1 VRRLQRLLVELKILS
16 FDHIDGTFGSATETA
31 VKDFQLGNA
40 LTAEGSRLC
49 LGSQQRSSPPVARPD
64 RAGRAVTA
72 LACRVLLLVIA
83 VSSAWLTSSAQER
96 TKDGSYKNEG
106 TARTCIHTRLTEL
119 IGQNRPNIAGDTVL
133 TECTKG
139 LQVELKDRQKSYCDA
154 VSYTGWLIADEN
166 SKLNGLKG
174 QSYQP
179 DKASI
184 QRCER
189 TYTWEKHP

>member
-1 VRRLQRLLVELKILS
+1 LVREPKPPLEPINRTVASLPMASLAIVPGGYRLGPRARRW
-16 FDHIDGTFGSATETA
+16 H
-31 VKDFQLGNA
+31 
-40 LTAEGSRLC
+40 LC
-49 LGSQQRSSPPVARPD
+49 LGSRQRSCPSMARPD

-83 VSSAWLTSSAQER
+83 VSSTSLTSNAQER

-119 IGQNRPNIAGDTVL
+119 IAQNRPNIAGDTVL

-139 LQVELKDRQKSYCDA
+139 LQVELKDRQKSYCEA
-154 VSYTGWLIADEN
+154 VSYIGWLIADEN

-184 QRCER
+184 QRCEK

>member
-1 VRRLQRLLVELKILS
+1 MLLVM
-16 FDHIDGTFGSATETA
+16 
-31 VKDFQLGNA
+31 
-40 LTAEGSRLC
+40 
-49 LGSQQRSSPPVARPD
+49 
-64 RAGRAVTA
+64 
-72 LACRVLLLVIA
+72 A

-96 TKDGSYKNEG
+96 TKDGSYKNEA

-139 LQVELKDRQKSYCDA
+139 LQVELKDRQKSYCEA
-154 VSYTGWLIADEN
+154 VSYIGWLIADEN

-184 QRCER
+184 QRCDKAN
-189 TYTWEKHP
+189 TWEKHS